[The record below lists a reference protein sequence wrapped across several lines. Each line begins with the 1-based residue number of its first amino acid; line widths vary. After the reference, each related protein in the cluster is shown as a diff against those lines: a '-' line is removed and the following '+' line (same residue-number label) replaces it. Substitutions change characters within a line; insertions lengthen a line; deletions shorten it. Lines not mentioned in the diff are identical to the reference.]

1 MRIPSDPRG
10 TFKKDT
16 TMTVF
21 DDNTVVVEAQL
32 ENGEAV
38 EINWKY

>member
-1 MRIPSDPRG
+1 MRIPSFPRG
-10 TFKKDT
+10 NLKIET